1 MADINKVWL
10 SGLAVT
16 TPILTQLGSKTPF
29 STFTLQVNE
38 QYLDNNR
45 NVRIKP
51 NLIRVESLGKG
62 AQLTAEK
69 VRQGR
74 RYQLDGYI
82 RQDLRD
88 NIEEVRV
95 RTFTIYHEDSIDSV
109 NYNAGIRQALDVLR
123 RSRDLE
129 TAASMLEELLAPQ

>member
-45 NVRIKP
+45 NVRVKP

-62 AQLTAEK
+62 AQLTADK

-95 RTFTIYHEDSIDSV
+95 RTFTIYAEESIESV